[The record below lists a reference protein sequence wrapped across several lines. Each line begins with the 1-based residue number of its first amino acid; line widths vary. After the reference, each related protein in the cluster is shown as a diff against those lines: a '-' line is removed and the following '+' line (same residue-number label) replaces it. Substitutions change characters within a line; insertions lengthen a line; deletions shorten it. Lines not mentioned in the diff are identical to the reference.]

1 MTTHHPFRV
10 LFLCTGNSARSVFA
24 EYFLRRLGGSR
35 FESYSAGA
43 SPSGAV
49 NPMTLRDLARA
60 LPHRR
65 QRCPE
70 QVLGGAPGGEARLRD
85 HRL

>member
-24 EYFLRRLGGSR
+24 EYFLRRLGGAR

-49 NPMTLRDLARA
+49 NPMTLQILRDRFHIDASDARSKSWEEFREVK
-60 LPHRR
+60 LDF
-65 QRCPE
+65 
-70 QVLGGAPGGEARLRD
+70 VD